1 MVLYESFFFSGR
13 GSGAGHP
20 YALHSLR
27 LERAARG
34 RCQRCGSFDTSFLG
48 FQATT
53 AALAA
58 LRPAVKSMK
67 HFGTLYD
74 LDRATILC
82 LKLSNL

>member
-20 YALHSLR
+20 YALHRLW

-48 FQATT
+48 FQATA

-58 LRPAVKSMK
+58 LRSAVKSIK
-67 HFGTLYD
+67 QFGALYD
-74 LDRATILC
+74 LD
-82 LKLSNL
+82 

>member
-1 MVLYESFFFSGR
+1 MSRFFSGR

-20 YALHSLR
+20 YALHRLW

-48 FQATT
+48 FQATAAAL

-58 LRPAVKSMK
+58 LRSAVKSIK
-67 HFGTLYD
+67 QFGALYD
-74 LDRATILC
+74 LD
-82 LKLSNL
+82 